1 MARSILVSLMNQVL
15 NAQAGT
21 EREMVFFA
29 KSQHAC
35 NRLEAPFPLFD
46 GERKQPTASS
56 PWQKSSF
63 GKNGDRRI
71 FPGRN
76 RSVSNAGRSVKNAS
90 VPFFAHRALLP
101 RAASRFESSFEDFLR
116 RAANTAGE
124 RGFQQLLAAR

>member
-35 NRLEAPFPLFD
+35 NRLAAPFALFI
-46 GERKQPTASS
+46 
-56 PWQKSSF
+56 
-63 GKNGDRRI
+63 GKRDR
-71 FPGRN
+71 PN
-76 RSVSNAGRSVKNAS
+76 
-90 VPFFAHRALLP
+90 
-101 RAASRFESSFEDFLR
+101 ASRFESSFEDFLR